1 MKIIIT
7 ENQFKKLINNLDEK
21 DIIQESEKSGSL
33 KLLKII

>member
-21 DIIQESEKSGSL
+21 DIINEFQ
-33 KLLKII
+33 KLRKLKIKKVI

>member
-21 DIIQESEKSGSL
+21 DIIKESEKPGRIKPL
-33 KLLKII
+33 KVV